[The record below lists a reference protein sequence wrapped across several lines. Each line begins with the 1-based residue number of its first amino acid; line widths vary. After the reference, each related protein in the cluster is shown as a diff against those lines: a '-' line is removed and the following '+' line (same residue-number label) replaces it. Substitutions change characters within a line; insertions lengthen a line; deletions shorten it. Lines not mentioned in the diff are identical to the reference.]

1 MTVKLLAVI
10 AEAATASA
18 CLDAAEAA
26 AHAIRDASIEALH
39 VLVDPEYLV
48 TAPEEIAIQQLRDRH
63 EGTAKDREAATHAA
77 YEAWVKAHPDADI
90 PLRWKE
96 RLGAEEENVE
106 REARIFDVLVLPRPT
121 NMDGGD
127 ALHAAFH
134 KVRHPFFLVP
144 AKWRRQPG
152 EGFAEHIVV
161 AWNDT
166 EPCRKALLGALPWL
180 RVAREVTLLLIAE
193 SREQAGSAEDLLD
206 LEGIAYRLHLVARGG
221 ESLGD
226 QIVAEARKL
235 GADLL
240 VMGAYRHNAF
250 IEWLLGGTTR
260 HMLGHAELPLF
271 LAH

>member
-1 MTVKLLAVI
+1 MTVRLLAVI
-10 AEAATASA
+10 AEAATARA
-18 CLDAAEAA
+18 CLDAATAA
-26 AHAIRDASIEALH
+26 GHAIHDASIEALH
-39 VLVDPEYLV
+39 VVVDPDHLI
-48 TAPEEIAIQQLRDRH
+48 TAPEEIAIQHLRDRH
-63 EGTAKDREAATHAA
+63 EGTARDREAATHAA
-77 YEAWVKAHPDADI
+77 YEAWVAAHPDTDI

-96 RLGAEEENVE
+96 RLGSEEENVE

-134 KVRHPFFLVP
+134 RIRHPFFLVP
-144 AKWRRQPG
+144 AKWRREPG
-152 EGFAEHIVV
+152 ESFAEHIVV

-180 RVAREVTLLLIAE
+180 RAAREVTLLLIAE
-193 SREQAGSAEDLLD
+193 NRDLAGSTEELLD
-206 LEGIAYRLHLVARGG
+206 LEHIPYRVLHVPRGG

-240 VMGAYRHNAF
+240 VMGAYRHNEF

-260 HMLGHAELPLF
+260 HVLAHCDLPLF